1 MSGVIEAT
9 KQFSMVIF
17 GTIAFT
23 LGSGSLIISCSK
35 IWVSARQTTPAI
47 GTVVAVKKLE
57 IQQYDLSY
65 VEKTCPVIRFQTG
78 NGRTIDYLEEFF
90 CSSFSLGR
98 QVKVMYNPR
107 NPRSAAI
114 ANGSRLV
121 TMGGW
126 SAIAFIGLCLGV
138 FGIGALWNG
147 LLGSVQ
153 SEPD

>member
-1 MSGVIEAT
+1 MIRVLEEI
-9 KQFSMVIF
+9 KQFSMVIL

-23 LGSGSLIISCSK
+23 LGSGSVIISCSK
-35 IWVSARQTTPAI
+35 IWVSMRQTTPVI
-47 GTVVAVKKLE
+47 GTVVSVKKLE

-65 VEKTCPVIRFQTG
+65 VEKTCPVIRFQAA

-90 CSSFSLGR
+90 CNSLSLGR

-107 NPRSAAI
+107 NPRSATI
-114 ANGSRLV
+114 ANGSRLI
-121 TMGGW
+121 TIGGW

-147 LLGSVQ
+147 MLGSVQ
-153 SEPD
+153 SELD